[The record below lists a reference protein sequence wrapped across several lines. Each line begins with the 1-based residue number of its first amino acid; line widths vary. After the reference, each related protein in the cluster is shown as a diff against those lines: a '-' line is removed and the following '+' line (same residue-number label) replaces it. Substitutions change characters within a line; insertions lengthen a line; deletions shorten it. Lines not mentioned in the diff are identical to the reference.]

1 MKRKIALVI
10 TLGVLVIVTIILL
23 SVIKKEDTFDV
34 TLFKKSYSII
44 TSDSNDSYLEV
55 LFYVSDKSVSFV
67 RNDKILSSSISDKNK
82 DNLIELKAVDVVDRK
97 YTQVIKNRKFHLYSF
112 IFTPITEVNDDFVFE
127 LDKAYLNINNSDMEY
142 MFYIGS
148 FYMTKVPFYGSQD
161 DISLSNLKPLV
172 GFLDRNKTLV
182 GVGIELNNYTNK
194 KITIKSFEFLRS
206 GIKASNKDIVISPNN
221 YYPSQDIDD
230 ILGYQYN
237 VFESEFIDST
247 FEKEIESKSKKEFF
261 IPLKYHNKYSVNS
274 LGIVITYEINN
285 SIHKMY
291 VDEFTFFKDNSI
303 VTKYDEVI
311 LYSYDKC

>member
-10 TLGVLVIVTIILL
+10 TLGVLVIITIIFLN
-23 SVIKKEDTFDV
+23 VIKKNETFDV

-67 RNDKILSSSISDKNK
+67 RNDKILRSSISDKNK

-97 YTQVIKNRKFHLYSF
+97 YTQVIKNKKFHLYSF

-237 VFESEFIDST
+237 VFESEFIDSA
-247 FEKEIESKSKKEFF
+247 FEEEIESKTKKEFL

-285 SIHKMY
+285 NIHKMY